1 MPNRLETHRVVAYN
15 TAKQSENKMHDDN
28 VARRFG
34 FSGGLVP
41 GVDVVAYMMHV
52 PVARWGRDF
61 LSRGLVEARFI
72 KPVYDGETADVD
84 ATEHNGLLTIEVF
97 SRTELCATGTATLP
111 AAAATAVSL
120 SEYIAVP
127 VVAERKPVSAAT
139 FETGNWLGTTP
150 RRWAG
155 QDAADYL
162 ADIREPDPIFT
173 REGLGHPGLIQRVM
187 NRVLV
192 DNTILGPWIHV
203 GSRMQ
208 LLSAA
213 ARRRRDHRAGKSHRE
228 LREERPPLRRARRAG
243 ARQRHDAAGAL
254 PAHRDLPAARAG
266 GGVTTRAVMPRE
278 GGASSTPRL
287 LDSSRAASGI
297 LDRPLLRAMTVVD
310 AEITQPYAAFASWIA
325 RHTRSGVSGMSIC
338 LMP

>member
-1 MPNRLETHRVVAYN
+1 MPNRLETYRVEAYN

-41 GVDVVAYMMHV
+41 GVDVFAYMMHV

-61 LSRGLVEARFI
+61 LSRGLIEARFI

-97 SRTELCATGTATLP
+97 SRTELCAAGTASLLAT
-111 AAAATAVSL
+111 ATATAVSL
-120 SEYIAVP
+120 SDYVEVSA
-127 VVAERKPVSAAT
+127 VAERKPVNPAT
-139 FETGNWLGTTP
+139 FETGKWLGTTP

-162 ADIREPDPIFT
+162 ADIREADPIFA
-173 REGLGHPGLIQRVM
+173 REELGHPGLIQRVM

-213 ARRRRDHRAGKSHRE
+213 RAGDE
-228 LREERPPLRRARRAG
+228 IT
-243 ARQRHDAAGAL
+243 
-254 PAHRDLPAARAG
+254 ARAK
-266 GGVTTRAVMPRE
+266 VTANYEKKGHRFVELDALVVANGTTPLAHCQHTAIYQPRE
-278 GGASSTPRL
+278 Q
-287 LDSSRAASGI
+287 AA
-297 LDRPLLRAMTVVD
+297 A
-310 AEITQPYAAFASWIA
+310 
-325 RHTRSGVSGMSIC
+325 
-338 LMP
+338 